1 MLFIITMLP
10 ANTHIIQ
17 NAAKGKESEKRVMD
31 GIIHSGVLSTFQQN
45 GLDGIIKS
53 AMPHSAQVERKAS
66 MSAKGRKPMTSSVKA
81 PATHFSPGFVKYPG
95 SSY

>member
-1 MLFIITMLP
+1 MLP

-17 NAAKGKESEKRVMD
+17 NAAKGKESEQRVMD
-31 GIIHSGVLSTFQQN
+31 GIIHSGVLTTFQQN

-53 AMPHSAQVERKAS
+53 ALPAKAQAEYKKDRSAMGK
-66 MSAKGRKPMTSSVKA
+66 KPMVSSVKA
-81 PATHFSPGFVKYPG
+81 PATKFSPGFVKYPG